1 MRTKNKIFQ
10 TLVYAF
16 AFFSIAILAILIGFM
31 FKESLPF
38 FKQYSVNKFLF
49 GNLWDSMDGNFGAFN
64 IILASFYIALLACV
78 FSFPISYGLSLM
90 IVFYTNKKVKTLVS
104 WIIRILAG
112 IPSIIYGF
120 FGLFVIVKFFEKSFK
135 MAAGESVVAGSV
147 ILSIMILPYFVEVLS
162 ETFEKI
168 KQKYK
173 RQSDCFGISKEYFIR
188 KIVLKQ
194 SLRSAFSGFVL
205 AFSRAI
211 GETMAVMM
219 VIGNAPIFPKFF
231 SKAETIASLIAL
243 EVGMSEAGSLHYH
256 ALYAS
261 SFVLL
266 IFVII
271 LDIILFVTKKRTDNY
286 DEV

>member
-1 MRTKNKIFQ
+1 MRTKNNIFK
-10 TLVYAF
+10 TLVYIF
-16 AFFSIAILAILIGFM
+16 AFLSIALLMILIGFM

-49 GNLWDSMDGNFGAFN
+49 GNLWDSMDGSFGAFN
-64 IILASFYIALLACV
+64 IILASFCIALLACA

-90 IVFYTNKKVKTLVS
+90 IVFYTNNKVKTLVS

-120 FGLFVIVKFFEKSFK
+120 FGLFVIVKFFEKNFK
-135 MAAGESVVAGSV
+135 MAAGESVFAGSV
-147 ILSIMILPYFVEVLS
+147 ILSIMILPYFVEVLT

-168 KQKYK
+168 KQKYQ

-194 SLRSAFSGFVL
+194 SLKSAFSSFVL

-256 ALYAS
+256 ALYAC

-266 IFVII
+266 VFVII
-271 LDIILFVTKKRTDNY
+271 LDVILFVTRKRTDNY

>member
-1 MRTKNKIFQ
+1 M
-10 TLVYAF
+10 
-16 AFFSIAILAILIGFM
+16 ILIGFM

-49 GNLWDSMDGNFGAFN
+49 GNLWDSMDGSFGAFN
-64 IILASFYIALLACV
+64 IILASFCIALLACA

-90 IVFYTNKKVKTLVS
+90 IVFYTNNKVKTLVS

-120 FGLFVIVKFFEKSFK
+120 FGLFVIVKFFEKNFK
-135 MAAGESVVAGSV
+135 MAAGESVFAGSV
-147 ILSIMILPYFVEVLS
+147 ILSIMILPYFVEVLT

-168 KQKYK
+168 KQKYQ

-194 SLRSAFSGFVL
+194 SLKSAFSGFVL

-266 IFVII
+266 VFVII
-271 LDIILFVTKKRTDNY
+271 LDVILFVTKKRTDNY

>member
-1 MRTKNKIFQ
+1 MRTKNNIFK
-10 TLVYAF
+10 TLVYIF
-16 AFFSIAILAILIGFM
+16 AFFSIALLIILIGFM

-49 GNLWDSMDGNFGAFN
+49 GNTWDSMDGNFGAFN

-90 IVFYTNKKVKTLVS
+90 IVFYTNEKVKTLVS

-120 FGLFVIVKFFEKSFK
+120 FGLFVIVKFFEKNFK
-135 MAAGESVVAGSV
+135 MAAGESVFAGSV
-147 ILSIMILPYFVEVLS
+147 ILSIMILPYFVEVLT

-266 IFVII
+266 VFVII
-271 LDIILFVTKKRTDNY
+271 LDVILFVTRKRTDNY

>member
-1 MRTKNKIFQ
+1 MRTKNNIFK
-10 TLVYAF
+10 TLVYIF
-16 AFFSIAILAILIGFM
+16 AFFSIALLLILIGFM

-38 FKQYSVNKFLF
+38 FKHYSVNKFLF
-49 GNLWDSMDGNFGAFN
+49 GNLWDSMDGSFGAFN
-64 IILASFYIALLACV
+64 IILASFCIALLACL

-90 IVFYTNKKVKTLVS
+90 IVFYTNNKVKTLVS

-120 FGLFVIVKFFEKSFK
+120 FGLFVIVKFFEKNFE
-135 MAAGESVVAGSV
+135 MAAGESVFAGSV
-147 ILSIMILPYFVEVLS
+147 ILSIMILPYFVEVLT

-266 IFVII
+266 VFVII
-271 LDIILFVTKKRTDNY
+271 LDVILFVTRKRNDNY

>member
-1 MRTKNKIFQ
+1 MRTKNNIFK
-10 TLVYAF
+10 TLVYIF
-16 AFFSIAILAILIGFM
+16 AFLSIALLMILIGFM

-49 GNLWDSMDGNFGAFN
+49 GNLWDSMDGSFGAFN
-64 IILASFYIALLACV
+64 IILASFCIALLACA

-90 IVFYTNKKVKTLVS
+90 IVFYTNNKVKTLVS

-120 FGLFVIVKFFEKSFK
+120 FGLFVIVKFFEKNFK
-135 MAAGESVVAGSV
+135 MAAGESVFAGSV
-147 ILSIMILPYFVEVLS
+147 ILSIMILPYFVEVLT

-168 KQKYK
+168 KQKYQ

-194 SLRSAFSGFVL
+194 SLKSAFSSFVL

-266 IFVII
+266 VFVII
-271 LDIILFVTKKRTDNY
+271 LDIILFVTKKRTNNY

>member
-1 MRTKNKIFQ
+1 
-10 TLVYAF
+10 
-16 AFFSIAILAILIGFM
+16 
-31 FKESLPF
+31 
-38 FKQYSVNKFLF
+38 
-49 GNLWDSMDGNFGAFN
+49 
-64 IILASFYIALLACV
+64 
-78 FSFPISYGLSLM
+78 M
-90 IVFYTNKKVKTLVS
+90 IVFYTNEKVKTLVS

-120 FGLFVIVKFFEKSFK
+120 FGLFVIVKFFEKNFK
-135 MAAGESVVAGSV
+135 MGAGESVFAGSV
-147 ILSIMILPYFVEVLS
+147 ILSIMILPYFVEVLT

-266 IFVII
+266 VFVII
-271 LDIILFVTKKRTDNY
+271 LDVILFVTKKRTDNY
-286 DEV
+286 DEI

>member
-31 FKESLPF
+31 FKESVPF

-49 GNLWDSMDGNFGAFN
+49 GNLWDSMDGSFGALN

-78 FSFPISYGLSLM
+78 FSFPVSYGLSLM
-90 IVFYTNKKVKTLVS
+90 IVFYTNEKVKTLVS

-120 FGLFVIVKFFEKSFK
+120 FGLFVIVKFFEKNFK
-135 MAAGESVVAGSV
+135 MAAGESVFAGSV
-147 ILSIMILPYFVEVLS
+147 ILSIMILPYFVEVLT

-266 IFVII
+266 VFVII
-271 LDIILFVTKKRTDNY
+271 LDVILFVTKKRTDNY
-286 DEV
+286 DEI

>member
-1 MRTKNKIFQ
+1 M
-10 TLVYAF
+10 
-16 AFFSIAILAILIGFM
+16 ILIGFM

-49 GNLWDSMDGNFGAFN
+49 GKTWDSMDGSFGAFN

-90 IVFYTNKKVKTLVS
+90 IVFYTNEKVKTLVS

-120 FGLFVIVKFFEKSFK
+120 FGLFVIVKFFEKNFK
-135 MAAGESVVAGSV
+135 MAAGESVFAGSV
-147 ILSIMILPYFVEVLS
+147 ILSIMILPYFVEVLT

-168 KQKYK
+168 KQKYE

-219 VIGNAPIFPKFF
+219 VIGNAPILPKFF

-266 IFVII
+266 VFVII
-271 LDIILFVTKKRTDNY
+271 LDVILFVTKKRTDNY

>member
-90 IVFYTNKKVKTLVS
+90 IVFYTNEKVKTLVS

-120 FGLFVIVKFFEKSFK
+120 FGLFVIVKFFEKNFK
-135 MAAGESVVAGSV
+135 MAAGESVFAGSV
-147 ILSIMILPYFVEVLS
+147 ILSIMILPYFVEVLT

-266 IFVII
+266 VFVII
-271 LDIILFVTKKRTDNY
+271 LDVILFVTRKRTDNY

>member
-1 MRTKNKIFQ
+1 MRTKNNIFK
-10 TLVYAF
+10 TLVYIF
-16 AFFSIAILAILIGFM
+16 AFFSIALLLILIGFM

-38 FKQYSVNKFLF
+38 FKQYSVNKFLL
-49 GNLWDSMDGNFGAFN
+49 GNLWDSMDGSFGAFN
-64 IILASFYIALLACV
+64 IILTSFYIALLACV

-90 IVFYTNKKVKTLVS
+90 IVFYTNNKVKTLVS

-120 FGLFVIVKFFEKSFK
+120 FGLFVIVKFFEKNFE
-135 MAAGESVVAGSV
+135 MAAGESVFAGSV
-147 ILSIMILPYFVEVLS
+147 ILSIMILPYFVEVLT

-219 VIGNAPIFPKFF
+219 VIGNAPIFPKFS

-256 ALYAS
+256 ALYAC

-266 IFVII
+266 VFVII

>member
-1 MRTKNKIFQ
+1 
-10 TLVYAF
+10 
-16 AFFSIAILAILIGFM
+16 
-31 FKESLPF
+31 
-38 FKQYSVNKFLF
+38 
-49 GNLWDSMDGNFGAFN
+49 MDGSFGAFN
-64 IILASFYIALLACV
+64 IILASFCIALLACA

-90 IVFYTNKKVKTLVS
+90 IVFYTNNKVKTLVS

-120 FGLFVIVKFFEKSFK
+120 FGLFVIVKFFEKNFK
-135 MAAGESVVAGSV
+135 MAAGESVFAGSV
-147 ILSIMILPYFVEVLS
+147 ILSIMILPYFVEVLT

-168 KQKYK
+168 KQKYQ

-194 SLRSAFSGFVL
+194 SLKSAFSSFVL

-256 ALYAS
+256 ALMQVHS
-261 SFVLL
+261 CFWFS
-266 IFVII
+266 
-271 LDIILFVTKKRTDNY
+271 
-286 DEV
+286 

>member
-1 MRTKNKIFQ
+1 MRTKNNIFK
-10 TLVYAF
+10 TLVYIF
-16 AFFSIAILAILIGFM
+16 AFFSIALLLILIGFM

-49 GNLWDSMDGNFGAFN
+49 GNLWDSMDGSFGAFN
-64 IILASFYIALLACV
+64 IILASFCIALLACA

-90 IVFYTNKKVKTLVS
+90 IVFYTNNKVKTLVS

-120 FGLFVIVKFFEKSFK
+120 FGLFVIVKFFEKNFK
-135 MAAGESVVAGSV
+135 VAAGESVFAGSV
-147 ILSIMILPYFVEVLS
+147 ILSIMILPYFVEVLT

-168 KQKYK
+168 KQKYQ

-243 EVGMSEAGSLHYH
+243 EVGMSEAGSLQYH

-266 IFVII
+266 VFVII
-271 LDIILFVTKKRTDNY
+271 LDVILFVTRKRTDNY

>member
-1 MRTKNKIFQ
+1 MRTKNNIFK
-10 TLVYAF
+10 TLVYIF
-16 AFFSIAILAILIGFM
+16 AFFSIALLAILIGFM

-49 GNLWDSMDGNFGAFN
+49 GNTWDSMDGSFGAFN
-64 IILASFYIALLACV
+64 IILASFYIELLSCV

-90 IVFYTNKKVKTLVS
+90 IVFYTNEKVKTLVS

-120 FGLFVIVKFFEKSFK
+120 FGLFVIVKFFEKNFK
-135 MAAGESVVAGSV
+135 MAAGESVFAGSV
-147 ILSIMILPYFVEVLS
+147 ILSIMILPYFVEVLT

-266 IFVII
+266 VFVII
-271 LDIILFVTKKRTDNY
+271 LDVILFVTKKRTDNY

>member
-49 GNLWDSMDGNFGAFN
+49 GNLWDSMDGSFGALN

-78 FSFPISYGLSLM
+78 FSFPVSYGLSLM
-90 IVFYTNKKVKTLVS
+90 IVFYTNEKVKTLVS

-120 FGLFVIVKFFEKSFK
+120 FGLFVIVKFFEKNFK
-135 MAAGESVVAGSV
+135 MAAGESVFAGSV
-147 ILSIMILPYFVEVLS
+147 ILSIMILPYFVEVLT

-266 IFVII
+266 VFVII
-271 LDIILFVTKKRTDNY
+271 LDVILFVTRKRTDNY

>member
-1 MRTKNKIFQ
+1 MRTKNNIFK
-10 TLVYAF
+10 TLVYIF
-16 AFFSIAILAILIGFM
+16 AFFSIALLLILIGFM

-38 FKQYSVNKFLF
+38 FKHYSVNKFLF
-49 GNLWDSMDGNFGAFN
+49 GNLWDSMDGSFGAFN
-64 IILASFYIALLACV
+64 IILASFCIALLACL

-90 IVFYTNKKVKTLVS
+90 IVFYTNNKVKTLVS

-120 FGLFVIVKFFEKSFK
+120 FGLFVIVKFFEKNFK
-135 MAAGESVVAGSV
+135 MAAGESVLAGSV
-147 ILSIMILPYFVEVLS
+147 ILSIMILPYFVEVLT

-266 IFVII
+266 VFVII
-271 LDIILFVTKKRTDNY
+271 LDVILFVTRKRNDNY

>member
-1 MRTKNKIFQ
+1 MRTKNNIFK
-10 TLVYAF
+10 TLVYIF
-16 AFFSIAILAILIGFM
+16 AFLSIALLMILIGFM

-49 GNLWDSMDGNFGAFN
+49 GNLWDSMDGSFGAFN
-64 IILASFYIALLACV
+64 IILASFCIALLACA

-90 IVFYTNKKVKTLVS
+90 IVFYTNNKVKTLVS

-120 FGLFVIVKFFEKSFK
+120 FGLFVIVKFFEKNFK
-135 MAAGESVVAGSV
+135 VAAGESVFAGSV
-147 ILSIMILPYFVEVLS
+147 ILSIMILPYFVEVLT

-168 KQKYK
+168 KQKYQ

-243 EVGMSEAGSLHYH
+243 EVGMSEAGSLQYH

-266 IFVII
+266 VFVII
-271 LDIILFVTKKRTDNY
+271 LDVILFVTRKRTDNY

>member
-1 MRTKNKIFQ
+1 M
-10 TLVYAF
+10 
-16 AFFSIAILAILIGFM
+16 ILIGFM

-49 GNLWDSMDGNFGAFN
+49 GNLWDSIDGSFGAFN

-90 IVFYTNKKVKTLVS
+90 IVFYTNNKVKTLVS

-120 FGLFVIVKFFEKSFK
+120 FGLFVIVKFFEKNFK
-135 MAAGESVVAGSV
+135 MAAGESVFAGSV
-147 ILSIMILPYFVEVLS
+147 ILSIMILPYFVEVLT

-219 VIGNAPIFPKFF
+219 VIGNAPILPKFF

-266 IFVII
+266 VFVII
-271 LDIILFVTKKRTDNY
+271 LDVILFVTKKRTDNY
-286 DEV
+286 DEI

>member
-38 FKQYSVNKFLF
+38 FKQYSVFEFLF

-266 IFVII
+266 VFVII
-271 LDIILFVTKKRTDNY
+271 LDVILFVTKKRTDNY
-286 DEV
+286 DEI

>member
-1 MRTKNKIFQ
+1 MRTKNNIFK
-10 TLVYAF
+10 TLVYIF
-16 AFFSIAILAILIGFM
+16 AFFSIALLVILIGFM

-49 GNLWDSMDGNFGAFN
+49 GNLWDSLDGSFGALN

-78 FSFPISYGLSLM
+78 FSFPVSYGLSLM
-90 IVFYTNKKVKTLVS
+90 IVFYTNNKVKTLVS

-120 FGLFVIVKFFEKSFK
+120 FGLFVIVKFFEKNFK
-135 MAAGESVVAGSV
+135 MAAGESVFAGSV
-147 ILSIMILPYFVEVLS
+147 ILSIMILPYFVEVLT

-266 IFVII
+266 VFVII
-271 LDIILFVTKKRTDNY
+271 LDVILFVTRKRTDNY

>member
-1 MRTKNKIFQ
+1 MRTKNNIFK
-10 TLVYAF
+10 TLVYIF
-16 AFFSIAILAILIGFM
+16 AFLSIALLMILIGFM

-49 GNLWDSMDGNFGAFN
+49 GNLWDSMDGSFGAFN
-64 IILASFYIALLACV
+64 IILASFCIALLACA

-90 IVFYTNKKVKTLVS
+90 IVFYTNNKVKTLVS

-120 FGLFVIVKFFEKSFK
+120 FGLFVIVKFFEKNFK
-135 MAAGESVVAGSV
+135 VAAGESVFAGSV
-147 ILSIMILPYFVEVLS
+147 ILSIMILPYFVEVLT

-243 EVGMSEAGSLHYH
+243 EVGMSEAGSLQYH

-266 IFVII
+266 VFVII
-271 LDIILFVTKKRTDNY
+271 LDVILFVTRKRTDNY